1 MNFAEGQTAVINS
14 EACPAAGGSLA
25 FMFEIAD
32 WVSGDASIEFNEYI
46 NKINGAG
53 LAGVYLTY
61 DC

>member
-1 MNFAEGQTAVINS
+1 
-14 EACPAAGGSLA
+14 
-25 FMFEIAD
+25 MFEIAD
-32 WVSGDASIEFNEYI
+32 WVGGDASIEFNEYV